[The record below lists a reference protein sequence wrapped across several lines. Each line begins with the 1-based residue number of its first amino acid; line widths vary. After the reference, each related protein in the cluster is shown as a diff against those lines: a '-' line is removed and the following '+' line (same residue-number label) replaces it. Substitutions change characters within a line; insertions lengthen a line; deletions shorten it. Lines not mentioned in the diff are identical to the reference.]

1 MNNHIALTEMK
12 ANLFIFFLRDKM
24 IRFIFCRMC
33 FFLERWAYAGV
44 WGTPAKNYD
53 REFNI
58 GEST

>member
-1 MNNHIALTEMK
+1 MK